1 MDFIYSLTMILVAL
15 SVVLGGPLLLVSNV
29 SNTTQEKTVIMC
41 IENPKQCKKQYDF
54 YKMRDELKE
63 ESIK

>member
-1 MDFIYSLTMILVAL
+1 MDYIYALVLVA
-15 SVVLGGPLLLVSNV
+15 VVLGWPLLLVSNV
-29 SNTTQEKTVIMC
+29 SNTTQEQTVIMC